1 MDIQINY
8 YYFISIFIAVII
20 IFIIVVIIIVIII
33 IIVTIIVIL
42 ERLNW
47 WKLTQ
52 MFHVISP
59 TMESITARVE
69 KSCKFSCLGIKT
81 MWSLQ
86 LLLLLL
92 LLLLLHYYF
101 LYLWNFKCQVEFNP
115 IQLQEKTDQKN
126 SGFGYF
132 KSNYSVA
139 QQCIKSLPQES
150 KNYCGLPNIT
160 LSNKGSV
167 DICNWYKKRKLW
179 REARSKTNWPLNW
192 LKIMLVMI

>member
-1 MDIQINY
+1 MFSRSLDMIYNLNFVLFQITRIACFFFLFLLNSTFMLFFSFPFFIGFSFF
-8 YYFISIFIAVII
+8 FISIFIAVII
-20 IFIIVVIIIVIII
+20 IFIIVVIIIIIIIII

-115 IQLQEKTDQKN
+115 IQLQEKTDQK
-126 SGFGYF
+126 
-132 KSNYSVA
+132 
-139 QQCIKSLPQES
+139 
-150 KNYCGLPNIT
+150 
-160 LSNKGSV
+160 
-167 DICNWYKKRKLW
+167 KL
-179 REARSKTNWPLNW
+179 RIRVL
-192 LKIMLVMI
+192 

>member
-1 MDIQINY
+1 MFSRSLDMIYNLNFVLFQITRIACFFFLFLLNSTFMLFFSFPFFIGFSFF
-8 YYFISIFIAVII
+8 FISIFIAVII
-20 IFIIVVIIIVIII
+20 IFIIVVIIIIIIII

-115 IQLQEKTDQKN
+115 IQLQEKTDQK
-126 SGFGYF
+126 
-132 KSNYSVA
+132 
-139 QQCIKSLPQES
+139 
-150 KNYCGLPNIT
+150 
-160 LSNKGSV
+160 
-167 DICNWYKKRKLW
+167 KL
-179 REARSKTNWPLNW
+179 RIRVL
-192 LKIMLVMI
+192 

>member
-52 MFHVISP
+52 LSHVISP

-69 KSCKFSCLGIKT
+69 KSCKFSCLRIKT

-115 IQLQEKTDQKN
+115 IQLQEKTDQK
-126 SGFGYF
+126 
-132 KSNYSVA
+132 
-139 QQCIKSLPQES
+139 
-150 KNYCGLPNIT
+150 
-160 LSNKGSV
+160 
-167 DICNWYKKRKLW
+167 KL
-179 REARSKTNWPLNW
+179 RIRVL
-192 LKIMLVMI
+192 